1 MTELTI
7 PVAEIPDGGARL
19 LAGTDSA
26 DPGTIVTRSGT
37 RVAAFR
43 NDCPHAHL
51 PLDLIPGRV
60 MARDGRHLLCA
71 NHGALFRTSDGMCVR
86 GPCRGRR
93 LTRVGVAVTN
103 GLARITPGPRS
114 PRGARRSS

>member
-1 MTELTI
+1 MTAPAI
-7 PVAEIPDGGARL
+7 PLADIPDGGARVL
-19 LAGTDSA
+19 DGPDPAG
-26 DPGTIVTRSGT
+26 PGAIVTRAGR
-37 RVAAFR
+37 RVHAFR

-71 NHGALFRTSDGMCVR
+71 NHGALFRLTDGLCVH

-93 LTRVGVAVTN
+93 LARLGVTVAG
-103 GLARITPGPRS
+103 GLARITPDPS
-114 PRGARRSS
+114 PPAGARRPS